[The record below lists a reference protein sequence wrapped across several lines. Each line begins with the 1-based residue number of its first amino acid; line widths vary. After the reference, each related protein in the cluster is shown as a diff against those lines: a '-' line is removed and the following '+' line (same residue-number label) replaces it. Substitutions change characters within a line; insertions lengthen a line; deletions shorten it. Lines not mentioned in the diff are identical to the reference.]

1 LFDAVL
7 FDCDGV
13 LINSM
18 PYHVKAWQ
26 TVLKSFD
33 IEVNPEWVLLGEGR
47 KAEEMATEILA
58 RFELHFSEDELCK
71 LVDQKQ
77 DTYRKILQATPEPGI
92 NALMAQIKTNGL
104 ATAIVTGSSRKNPV
118 HGLGSDIVSQF
129 DILLGGED
137 VTAGKPSPECYL
149 KAAGLLHIHPEKC
162 LVVEN
167 APLGIQAAKQADM
180 TVIALRT
187 TLHESHLGNADFIYK
202 NLQDLSSNWELF
214 FAVVSA
220 QVQATT

>member
-1 LFDAVL
+1 MFDAVL

-26 TVLKSFD
+26 TVLKSYG
-33 IEVNPEWVLLGEGR
+33 IEVKPEWILLGEGR
-47 KAEEMATEILA
+47 KAEELATEILA
-58 RFELHFSEDELCK
+58 RFELRISEDEIGK
-71 LVDQKQ
+71 LVGHKQ
-77 DTYRKILQATPEPGI
+77 DTYRKILQVKPEPGI
-92 NALMAQIKTNGL
+92 SVLLEQIKTNGWS
-104 ATAIVTGSSRKNPV
+104 TAIVTGSSRKNPV
-118 HGLGSDIVSQF
+118 HGLGEDIVSQF

-149 KAAGLLHIHPEKC
+149 KAAGLLHARPENC

-167 APLGIQAAKQADM
+167 APLGIQAAKQAGM

-187 TLHESHLGNADFIYK
+187 TLHESYLGNADFIYAD
-202 NLQDLSSNWELF
+202 LQDLSSNWESF
-214 FAVVSA
+214 FAAVVA
-220 QVQATT
+220 HVQATA